1 MAFGAY
7 DSNHPSEEPF
17 EARNLPYEW
26 DPNKSESN
34 VEKHGIDFV
43 AVTRFEW
50 DTSVVRRSDRRGE
63 KRFVAYGYLDD
74 RLHSLAFAMRDDRIR
89 IISFRKADDREER
102 YYAEAQT

>member
-1 MAFGAY
+1 MSFWA
-7 DSNHPSEEPF
+7 DDKDRPSGEPF
-17 EARNLPYEW
+17 ESRNLTYEW

-34 VEKHGIDFV
+34 GEKHGIEFV

-50 DTSVVRRSDRRGE
+50 DTAVVRPSDRRGE

-74 RLHSLAFAMRDDRIR
+74 RLHSLAFTMRDDKIR
-89 IISFRKADDREER
+89 IISFRKADDGEER

>member
-1 MAFGAY
+1 MDHARGK
-7 DSNHPSEEPF
+7 PF
-17 EARNLPYEW
+17 ESRSLSYEW

-50 DTSVVRRSDRRGE
+50 NTAVVRPSDRRGE

-74 RLHSLAFAMRDDRIR
+74 RLHSLVFAVRDDRIR
-89 IISFRKADDREER
+89 NISFRKADDSEER
-102 YYAEAQT
+102 YYAETQT